1 MAAME
6 SLKGTSY
13 LWALKNY
20 ENIFCPLVF
29 GFSFRTDLVI
39 IFMKMWR
46 PSSCKSDFM
55 TVMFVIILNGQLPK
69 FIIYFIEKYLVQ

>member
-1 MAAME
+1 
-6 SLKGTSY
+6 
-13 LWALKNY
+13 
-20 ENIFCPLVF
+20 VF
-29 GFSFRTDLVI
+29 GFSFRIDLVI

-55 TVMFVIILNGQLPK
+55 TVMFVIILNSQLPK